1 MPFMKACI
9 QRCAAMHLQQGQ
21 RSAALVNMPADDQG
35 RLLPGDVHSLRQASL
50 RMLLFGVTDI
60 LLIEAWA
67 YSGMA
72 R

>member
-35 RLLPGDVHSLRQASL
+35 SLLPGDVHSLRQASL
-50 RMLLFGVTDI
+50 
-60 LLIEAWA
+60 
-67 YSGMA
+67 
-72 R
+72 